1 MRFETSQS
9 LKLGQSMKLAPRMIQ
24 SMEILQ
30 MPLAELEER
39 LAQELE
45 NNPTLELRDG
55 DGEPVT
61 EVPVQ
66 DAPDT
71 DVETAP
77 LKVDEQHGEAD
88 FERLDRYEHDNP
100 DIAENEFDEPRQ
112 SPREFDDGAMVHRVR
127 ADGERDAKMD
137 AFAQT
142 PARSASLV
150 DQLRGQWSL
159 CDIDEKLRPLGE
171 LILQF
176 IEEDGYLR
184 TPLET
189 IADRA
194 PVGTSVNGTVDGEL
208 SGAVLG
214 QKPATQELER
224 ALQALQL
231 FLEPAG
237 VCARTPGE
245 CLLLQLD
252 ALEDEGAS
260 MGWPASAY
268 HNARTLVRDHLEDLM
283 QNRLPR
289 VAEKTGLTLD
299 QIKEAL
305 TLLKRLSLAPARRL
319 VDASERPIVP
329 DAIVEH
335 DETQDRYIAYLND
348 AHLPSLRINEEYA
361 RLTRD
366 KSMQK
371 RDRDFIKTNLVNAQW
386 LLDAVGQRRHTLL
399 RVVEKVIHHQ
409 RDFFD
414 YGPQAL
420 KPLPMTQVAEEL
432 GVHVAT
438 VSRAVSEKFIATPR
452 GVMPL
457 RKFFSGGLQTE
468 GGEDMAWEAIRQA
481 LRELID
487 GEDKKKPLSD
497 DALSDALKAKGM
509 DIARRT
515 VAKYRDQLNIQPAR
529 LRKVF

>member
-1 MRFETSQS
+1 
-9 LKLGQSMKLAPRMIQ
+9 
-24 SMEILQ
+24 
-30 MPLAELEER
+30 
-39 LAQELE
+39 
-45 NNPTLELRDG
+45 
-55 DGEPVT
+55 
-61 EVPVQ
+61 
-66 DAPDT
+66 
-71 DVETAP
+71 
-77 LKVDEQHGEAD
+77 
-88 FERLDRYEHDNP
+88 
-100 DIAENEFDEPRQ
+100 
-112 SPREFDDGAMVHRVR
+112 
-127 ADGERDAKMD
+127 
-137 AFAQT
+137 
-142 PARSASLV
+142 
-150 DQLRGQWSL
+150 
-159 CDIDEKLRPLGE
+159 
-171 LILQF
+171 
-176 IEEDGYLR
+176 
-184 TPLET
+184 
-189 IADRA
+189 
-194 PVGTSVNGTVDGEL
+194 
-208 SGAVLG
+208 
-214 QKPATQELER
+214 
-224 ALQALQL
+224 
-231 FLEPAG
+231 
-237 VCARTPGE
+237 
-245 CLLLQLD
+245 
-252 ALEDEGAS
+252 
-260 MGWPASAY
+260 
-268 HNARTLVRDHLEDLM
+268 
-283 QNRLPR
+283 
-289 VAEKTGLTLD
+289 
-299 QIKEAL
+299 
-305 TLLKRLSLAPARRL
+305 
-319 VDASERPIVP
+319 VP

-432 GVHVAT
+432 GVVAT
-438 VSRAVSEKFIATPR
+438 ISHAVSEKFIATPR

-457 RKFFSGGLQTE
+457 RKFFSGGLQTD

-481 LRELID
+481 LRDLID